1 MLILITLFL
10 LLKAQKLMSMLSFYQ
25 QNAIK
30 SYQNFL
36 AKDLKDQKYNYQ
48 KVLLR
53 IVTSSSMETAFMTNH
68 LILI

>member
-10 LLKAQKLMSMLSFYQ
+10 LLKAQKLMSMLPFYQ

-36 AKDLKDQKYNYQ
+36 AKDLKDQKYNY
-48 KVLLR
+48 
-53 IVTSSSMETAFMTNH
+53 
-68 LILI
+68 